1 MPSVINTTPHNWY
14 ENKWPFPRPN
24 VIARM
29 RDMVDTAGRSYMRVS
44 FEDAAY
50 LDMKPSSNSS
60 LYWVALPRSA
70 TVDNQIDVGDS
81 LREAST
87 VNVFR
92 VVNLHLPWIPR
103 RKIAIV
109 SLRRSV

>member
-14 ENKWPFPRPN
+14 ENKWPFPRPG
-24 VIARM
+24 VFARM

-44 FEDAAY
+44 SEDAAY
-50 LDMKPSSNSS
+50 LDMKPSSNST

-70 TVDNQIDVGDS
+70 TLDDQIDVGDR

-87 VNVFR
+87 PNVFR
-92 VVNLHLPWIPR
+92 VVDLPLPWMPR

-109 SLRRSV
+109 SLRQSV